1 MKTEPKIN
9 RFTLEDQILECWGV
23 VDDLDMI
30 YSTEALYEN
39 QDRMQNV
46 LLGMQELYR
55 MRFERLFDTFQ
66 QLVHEKRIK

>member
-23 VDDLDMI
+23 VDDLDMV
-30 YSTEALYEN
+30 YSTEALYED
-39 QDRMQNV
+39 QDRMMNV

-66 QLVHEKRIK
+66 QLVHEKKIK

>member
-1 MKTEPKIN
+1 MIKPTT
-9 RFTLEDQILECWGV
+9 RFTLEDQIMECWGV
-23 VDDLDMI
+23 VDDLDMV
-30 YSTEALYEN
+30 YSTEALYED
-39 QDRMQNV
+39 QDRMMNV

>member
-1 MKTEPKIN
+1 MKTEPQIN
-9 RFTLEDQILECWGV
+9 RFTLEDQIIECWGV

-39 QDRMQNV
+39 QDRMMNV

-66 QLVHEKRIK
+66 QLVHEKKIK